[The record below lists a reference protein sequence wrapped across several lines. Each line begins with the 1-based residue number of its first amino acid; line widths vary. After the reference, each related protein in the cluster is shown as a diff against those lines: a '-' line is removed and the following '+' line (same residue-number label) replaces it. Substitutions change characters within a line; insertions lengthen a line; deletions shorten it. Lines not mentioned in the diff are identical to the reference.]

1 MNRALSV
8 LALLLVTA
16 LALAYLYRTV
26 NWGPSGA
33 PHEDEMF
40 VPAPTA
46 DFDPGPAI
54 GSHFP
59 GLQASYR
66 GRRIVLVQ
74 EFAGAKGTVVV
85 ATLSL
90 DWCQYCRRQIL
101 QLQDHLPRFEAA
113 GIGLVVITYD
123 RPENLQPFIEHN
135 DISIPVLSD
144 DDALTFRTLGIL
156 DETREPEDTHY
167 GLPHPGML
175 VLDSDNKVVGKL
187 FLADFMLRVDAAS
200 ALEFARRAL
209 GTNPAVR

>member
-1 MNRALSV
+1 MKRTLSV
-8 LALLLVTA
+8 LALLLVAA

-26 NWGPSGA
+26 NSGPSGA
-33 PHEDEMF
+33 PHEDKRF
-40 VPAPTA
+40 VPSSTA
-46 DFDPGPAI
+46 DFEPGPAI

-66 GRRIVLVQ
+66 GRRITLVQ
-74 EFAGAKGTVVV
+74 EFAGTKGTVVV

-90 DWCQYCRRQIL
+90 DWCQYCRRQLL
-101 QLQDHLPRFEAA
+101 QLQDYLPRFEAA

-123 RPENLQPFIEHN
+123 PPEDLRSFIERN

-144 DDALTFRTLGIL
+144 DGALTFRTLGIL
-156 DETREPEDTHY
+156 DERHEPGDTHY

-175 VLDSDNKVVGKL
+175 VLDSDNKVVAKL
-187 FLADFMLRVDAAS
+187 FPADFMLRVDAAS

-209 GTNPAVR
+209 ETGPTVK